1 LPQIFA
7 QTSFGIWNLFFGILI
22 PRRLARPCR
31 SDGPRGYLLLMQP
44 LEIIHI
50 TAECYPVAKV
60 GDLGDSVGAM
70 VMNQNELGIRAKV
83 IMPYYGTPFVK
94 QENFDSI
101 FEEHILLNTKRYS
114 CKVLIPRRRIVWFDL
129 FLVHVEGLPDE
140 EKIYSEK
147 EDAERFI
154 AFQRVTLDFLN
165 QLAKKPNVIHC
176 HDHHAGLVPFMLLH
190 CQEYSELRNIPTILT
205 IHNAHYQGIFGH
217 EKLGLLPL
225 FNHIHLGLLEWNNVI
240 NPLAAGVK
248 CAWRVG
254 TVSPSYL
261 EELKSNGNVLKRLF
275 VKEGKKCQGILNGI
289 NTSEWNPET
298 DDALIKKYSTRSV
311 ESGKKVNKNSLCNK
325 FLKPEKPLF
334 VFIGRLIWENGADL
348 LPGLLKDLLK
358 SDKNDGN
365 YIVLGS
371 EGLSVANA
379 LKSLE
384 KIHPTKLTVQYSNDE
399 RMKRRILAGA
409 DFLLLPSRT
418 DPAGNRQMLA
428 MRYGTIPVVNNVG
441 ALNDTVI
448 DIKKEDGFGIKHK
461 GVSIKRI
468 RNAIFRAQRLYL
480 DQERFKKI
488 RVIAMKK
495 DHSWRSSVKEYI
507 DLYRELDKLK

>member
-1 LPQIFA
+1 
-7 QTSFGIWNLFFGILI
+7 
-22 PRRLARPCR
+22 
-31 SDGPRGYLLLMQP
+31 MQP

-50 TAECYPVAKV
+50 TSECYPVAKV

-70 VMNQNELGIRAKV
+70 VMHQNELGIRARV
-83 IMPYYGTPFVK
+83 IMPYYSTSFVK

-101 FEEHILLNTKRYS
+101 FEEHIVLNSKEYS
-114 CKVLIPRRRIVWFDL
+114 CRVLVPQRRIVWFDL
-129 FLVHVEGLPDE
+129 FLVQVEGLLDE
-140 EKIYSEK
+140 EKIYSPK

-154 AFQRVTLDFLN
+154 AFQRVTLTFLN
-165 QLAKKPNVIHC
+165 QLPQKPNAIHC

-190 CQEYSELRNIPTILT
+190 CQDYSELRNIPTILT
-205 IHNAHYQGIFGH
+205 IHNAHYQGIFGR

-225 FNHIHLGLLEWNNVI
+225 FNHIHVGLLEWNNVI
-240 NPLAAGVK
+240 NPLAAGIK
-248 CAWRVG
+248 CAWHVV
-254 TVSPSYL
+254 TVSSSYL
-261 EELKSNGNVLKRLF
+261 KELKSGPNILSKLFLK
-275 VKEGKKCQGILNGI
+275 ENKKCQGILNGI
-289 NTSEWNPET
+289 NTSRWNPQI
-298 DDALIKKYSTRSV
+298 DGALTKQYSTRSV
-311 ESGKKVNKNSLCNK
+311 QGGKKANKSLLCKK

-334 VFIGRLIWENGADL
+334 VFVGRLIWENGADL
-348 LPGLLKDLLK
+348 LPRLLEDLLK

-371 EGLSVANA
+371 EGLSVVNA

-384 KIHPTKLTVQYSNDE
+384 KIYPTELAIQYSNDE
-399 RMKRRILAGA
+399 RLKRRILAGA

-418 DPAGNRQMLA
+418 DPGGNRPMLA

-441 ALNDTVI
+441 ALNDSVI

-488 RVIAMKK
+488 RVTAMKK

-507 DLYRELDKLK
+507 ELYKALDKLN